1 MSIRRAEE
9 KDVPRIMDLLAQVLM
24 VHHEGRPDLF
34 KAPATKYTEEE
45 LRALLRDD
53 TRPIFAWTD
62 EKDELVGYC
71 FCVLKQELG
80 NNILTDIKTLY
91 IDDLCVDER
100 ARGKGVGRAL
110 YDYVKDYARSIG
122 CYNLTLNVWARN
134 EAALRFYRGLGM
146 QPQKYGMETIL

>member
-53 TRPIFAWTD
+53 TRTIFAWTD

-71 FCVLKQELG
+71 FCVLKQEIG

-91 IDDLCVDER
+91 IDDLCVDEC

>member
-71 FCVLKQELG
+71 FCVLKQEIG

-91 IDDLCVDER
+91 IDDLCVDEY

>member
-71 FCVLKQELG
+71 FCVLKQEIG

-100 ARGKGVGRAL
+100 ARGKGVGHAL
-110 YDYVKDYARSIG
+110 YDYVKEYARSIG